1 MIDEVSDTLGW
12 DRKHT
17 IKALNGKVS
26 LGELARKRGSKPIY
40 TEEEKQVIVGI
51 WRQSEQPCGKLLKPT
66 LPLWLGSYEKHHG
79 KLPEE
84 TRRKILQCSPRQLD
98 RITAPHKFAGSGRH
112 GRSTGRTSHRLKTTV
127 TIRCGPWEV
136 DRPGWL
142 EADTVSHGGGS
153 SSGEFLWS
161 LTLTDIH
168 TGWTELAALWG
179 NSGREVCVGLRR
191 IQARLPFEILGIDCD
206 NGSEFLNTTVE
217 AYLKNQAR
225 PPHWTRSRAYKKN
238 DQAHVEQKNFT
249 HVRQLLGY
257 DRFDDLR
264 LIELVNDLYE
274 TAWLPLR
281 NHFTP
286 AMKLVEKKRE
296 GSKVSKTYDTPQ
308 TPCDRMLQC
317 GRVSEKTKQE
327 LRSQRS
333 ALDPMTLSALIE
345 TKLRTIH
352 QILGETAARRAEEWG
367 RAGGCPTPPPAAGA
381 GLDGVPAPVAPA
393 PFTSTPSK
401 PVKPLAKRTTKTQK
415 TTQARVS

>member
-1 MIDEVSDTLGW
+1 M
-12 DRKHT
+12 
-17 IKALNGKVS
+17 
-26 LGELARKRGSKPIY
+26 
-40 TEEEKQVIVGI
+40 
-51 WRQSEQPCGKLLKPT
+51 
-66 LPLWLGSYEKHHG
+66 
-79 KLPEE
+79 
-84 TRRKILQCSPRQLD
+84 
-98 RITAPHKFAGSGRH
+98 
-112 GRSTGRTSHRLKTTV
+112 
-127 TIRCGPWEV
+127 
-136 DRPGWL
+136 
-142 EADTVSHGGGS
+142 
-153 SSGEFLWS
+153 
-161 LTLTDIH
+161 
-168 TGWTELAALWG
+168 
-179 NSGREVCVGLRR
+179 
-191 IQARLPFEILGIDCD
+191 
-206 NGSEFLNTTVE
+206 
-217 AYLKNQAR
+217 
-225 PPHWTRSRAYKKN
+225 
-238 DQAHVEQKNFT
+238 EQKNFT

-296 GSKVSKTYDTPQ
+296 GSKFSKTYDTPQ